1 MGSKELMDWEAYY
14 AAEPWGQLRDNMHA
28 GMITALLAN
37 QGRKRGSR
45 AQTYEDFLL
54 VPAQD
59 KFEDN
64 RRRFFGSLKSLAK
77 RGG

>member
-1 MGSKELMDWEAYY
+1 MGSRELQDWEAYY
-14 AAEPWGQLRDNMHA
+14 AVEPWGQLRDNMHA
-28 GMITALLAN
+28 GMIASLLAN

-64 RRRFFGSLKSLAK
+64 RKRFFGSLKSLAK